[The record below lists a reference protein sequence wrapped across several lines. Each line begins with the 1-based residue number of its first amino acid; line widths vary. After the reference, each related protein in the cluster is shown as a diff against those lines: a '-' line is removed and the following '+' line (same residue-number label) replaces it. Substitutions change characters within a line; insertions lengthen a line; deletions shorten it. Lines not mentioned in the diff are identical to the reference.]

1 MRRKV
6 LVVLFMDA
14 ADDWKVA
21 TGFYEVAERDLSLG
35 LEAWGWPDSIAGFC
49 AKKGISVPTFME
61 AFPGCAVLVEKDPCT
76 LHWGMRFQELKLPGG
91 QDDLRRLARMIH
103 MPVVRYD
110 GTRGGEPVRVFRVE
124 P

>member
-14 ADDWKVA
+14 ADDWKEA
-21 TGFYEVAERDLSLG
+21 TGLYEVVERGRSLV
-35 LEAWGWPDSIAGFC
+35 LEAWGWPDSIAGLC
-49 AKKGISVPTFME
+49 VKKGISVPTFME
-61 AFPGCAVLVEKDPCT
+61 TFPGCAVPAEKDPRT
-76 LHWGMRFQELKLPGG
+76 SHWGMQFRELKLPRGEE
-91 QDDLRRLARMIH
+91 DLRRLARMIH